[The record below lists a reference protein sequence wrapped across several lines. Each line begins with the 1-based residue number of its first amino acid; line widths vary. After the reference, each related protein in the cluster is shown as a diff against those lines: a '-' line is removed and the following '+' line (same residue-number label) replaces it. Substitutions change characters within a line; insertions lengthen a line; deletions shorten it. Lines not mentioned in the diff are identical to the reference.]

1 MTKTNEDLVREINE
15 LRTEMKQMKEILN
28 MLFTIV
34 VESESDEEDDDDEFS
49 GYPAFIQDVPK
60 FNN

>member
-1 MTKTNEDLVREINE
+1 MAKTNEDLVREINE

-34 VESESDEEDDDDEFS
+34 VESDEGDDDEY
-49 GYPAFIQDVPK
+49 GYPGLTQDAPK
-60 FNN
+60 FNT

>member
-15 LRTEMKQMKEILN
+15 LKTEMKQMKEILN

-34 VESESDEEDDDDEFS
+34 VESDSDEDDDEY
-49 GYPAFIQDVPK
+49 GYPGLAQEVPK